1 MKNSKNLALEAQ
13 SHINAGRWAEAAE
26 CLNQVIRIMP
36 DRAEPFYYLGLA
48 LQHLG
53 KDEQAISNYKRAA
66 GLDPLLAEAFN
77 NMGNLYLTQARLN
90 EAIASYSQA
99 LKIRPSLVHAHY
111 NLGLALKK
119 LGNIPAS
126 VQKFTDALEY
136 DPGNVNAFDNALNGC
151 YWLGW
156 IEKRIE
162 LFLRYEKSLRPS
174 IELYLAGLTHSR
186 FLGDTE
192 RERHYLEKV
201 LAYPY
206 QAGEEQKLSEA
217 IGRIQYFDVPQERIL
232 ALYEK
237 FDTLMRASHRSPFPL
252 VLPKRTSGARI
263 RVGYFSPDFRRHV
276 MGKLML
282 EVLSR
287 HDNAVFEIYCYSL
300 LAENQEDDLTRSF
313 RALSHK
319 FVAVEP
325 FSSFDT
331 AKLIAE
337 DDLDILVDL
346 AAHSTSSRP
355 DVLGYKPGRIQ
366 MTHLGYHGSVGLRTV
381 DYKLTDRFADTPENQ
396 QYLLEELLPLDGC
409 VFPFKHIAPAEQ
421 PVTRNMLGIPDDA
434 VVFGAFAYIM
444 KFSPRLMDSWR
455 KILERVDGSVLAFS
469 PFYEDEKK
477 SLLRQ
482 AEHMGIPPE
491 RVVFVPASRDDA
503 ANRARY
509 QVVDLVLDTF
519 PYGGGDATLAA
530 LDMGVP
536 VVTLVGQRHAE
547 RASYSIL
554 MNLGVQG
561 TIAASEAEYVEIA
574 CRLAL
579 DKNAREEI
587 RQEIQRGL
595 QSSALVDISG
605 YVRSLEA
612 AYFRALKEKNVTLD
626 DGCPLS
632 AQELSD
638 LFRKAVG
645 AHQKGN
651 IAEAESVYREVLEA
665 QPDYASALYLYGRL
679 LVDRGEKVQA
689 ESLFKK
695 ALAIYPDYA
704 DARQEL
710 ANLCRKQGRGKE
722 AEKLLAGAGTY

>member
-1 MKNSKNLALEAQ
+1 MKNSRNWALEAQ
-13 SHINAGRWAEAAE
+13 SHINAERWAEAAD
-26 CLNQVIRIMP
+26 CLNQVVRIMP

-53 KDEQAISNYKRAA
+53 KVEQAISNYKRATE
-66 GLDPLLAEAFN
+66 LDPLLAEAFN
-77 NMGNLYLTQARLN
+77 NLGNLYLSQTMLN
-90 EAIASYSQA
+90 EAVASYTQA
-99 LKIRPSLVHAHY
+99 LEIRPSLVHAHY
-111 NLGLALKK
+111 NLGLALNK

-126 VQKFTDALEY
+126 IQKFMDALEY
-136 DPGNVNAFDNALNGC
+136 DPGNVNAFDNALNVC
-151 YWLGW
+151 YGLGW
-156 IEKRIE
+156 VEKGVE

-174 IELYLAGLTHSR
+174 IELYLAGLTHCR
-186 FLGDTE
+186 YLGDAE
-192 RERHYLEKV
+192 RERYYVEKV

-206 QAGEEQKLSEA
+206 QAGEEAKLSEA

-237 FDTLMRASHRSPFPL
+237 FDAVLRTSHRSPFPL
-252 VLPKRTSGARI
+252 VLPKRTSGTRI
-263 RVGYFSPDFRRHV
+263 RVGYLSHDFRLHV

-287 HDNAVFEIYCYSL
+287 HDNVVFEIYCYSL

-319 FVAVEP
+319 FVAVGP

-355 DVLGYKPGRIQ
+355 EVLGYKPARIQ

-396 QYLLEELLPLDGC
+396 NYLLEKLLPLDGC

-421 PVTRNMLGIPDDA
+421 PVTRKMLGIPDDA

-455 KILERVDGSVLAFS
+455 KILEQVDGSVLAFS

-482 AEHMGIPPE
+482 AALMGIPSE

-519 PYGGGDATLAA
+519 PYSGGDSTLAA

-587 RQEIQRGL
+587 RQEIQSGL
-595 QSSALVDISG
+595 QSSALVDTSG

-612 AYFRALKEKNVTLD
+612 AYTRALKEKNVSLD

-632 AQELSD
+632 AQELSS

-651 IAEAESVYREVLEA
+651 IKEAESVYREVLEA